1 MKNVFVGIALGAAV
15 GLTFGTSLS
24 AGEKMDER
32 PAASVDADNSG
43 VNAHGGLDAGDQSSD
58 PGDVEVTREIRQRIM
73 DQDELSM
80 NAKNIKIITIDRVVT
95 LRGPVDDA
103 EERIALANIAQS
115 VRNVKRVDNQLE
127 IDAD

>member
-1 MKNVFVGIALGAAV
+1 MRDVIVRIALGAAV
-15 GLTFGTSLS
+15 GFTFSTSLS
-24 AGEKMDER
+24 AENVGNDR

-43 VNAHGGLDAGDQSSD
+43 VNARGGLDAGDQSSD
-58 PGDVEVTREIRQRIM
+58 PQDVELTREIRQRIM

-103 EERIALANIAQS
+103 EERVALANIAQS